1 MKLIINEQ
9 AFSIKKK
16 KSEQNNKVQSNQI
29 TRRQVTYSH
38 QFTSKF
44 ITK

>member
-9 AFSIKKK
+9 AFSIKK